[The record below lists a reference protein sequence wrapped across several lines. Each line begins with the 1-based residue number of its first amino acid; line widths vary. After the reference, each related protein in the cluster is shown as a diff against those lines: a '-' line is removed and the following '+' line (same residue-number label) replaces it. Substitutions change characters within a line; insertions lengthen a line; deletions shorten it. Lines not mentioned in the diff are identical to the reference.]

1 MVVSKMIDFNAEIVS
16 GISIGNVVINE
27 NISSYI
33 NEIYSGFSVEVKS
46 YCLPDGEEKKS
57 YKIDNTLTIA
67 TDKDG
72 VIFSLGCNE
81 RYQGGYKGAIFTGMK
96 VMDVIKL
103 TKTQKLYNG
112 SIIINDDF
120 GISLILPPP
129 YDEIADTIK
138 HIPGDIEINE
148 FFVSDFS
155 FWR

>member
-1 MVVSKMIDFNAEIVS
+1 MIDFNAEIVS

-46 YCLPDGEEKKS
+46 YFLPDGEEKKS

-103 TKTQKLYNG
+103 TKTQK
-112 SIIINDDF
+112 
-120 GISLILPPP
+120 
-129 YDEIADTIK
+129 
-138 HIPGDIEINE
+138 
-148 FFVSDFS
+148 
-155 FWR
+155 